1 MATLAEKNEGME
13 EEEEEESSY
22 GWQVK
27 LDHEFAS
34 KATPLKMIRAKQIP
48 SLLSTGFRYW

>member
-1 MATLAEKNEGME
+1 MATLAEKNEGM